1 MASNCLNCVR
11 MDKTS
16 ALMDSCSPG
25 LGMQK
30 QRLLSH
36 FPIASPYAAEG
47 EWVENA
53 NGAEQMLQFPS
64 FGGFVADLSR
74 SLGA

>member
-1 MASNCLNCVR
+1 MGWNCLNCVR
-11 MDKTS
+11 TDNTS
-16 ALMDSCSPG
+16 ALMDSISPV

-30 QRLLSH
+30 QRLLSC
-36 FPIASPYAAEG
+36 FPIASPYAAER
-47 EWVENA
+47 EWVGNA

-64 FGGFVADLSR
+64 FGGFVADLSH